1 MNGFHP
7 TGRDSD
13 TSIMSQSGSVQ
24 IGLLLTHQANSER
37 LAEWLS
43 SKYEVVQPDDQSLAQ
58 SNCDLYIVDESMLET
73 HYTPLQQLKEESNP
87 TFLPYLLVST
97 NADTHPSD
105 PAVWDLVDE
114 IISIPTQKRALHHR
128 LVNLLERRELSVDLS
143 TDLEQQRDLFR
154 NIFESSNDAVFIIDP
169 ESEEIRE
176 CNPQACELLEY
187 PRDELRSS
195 SPDVIHPDEKSE
207 FEAFVD
213 SVLENGEGY
222 TTALTCRTKD
232 GEQLEAEISASAL
245 QIDGRPHMLANVR
258 DITTRYEQ
266 RQVLNRLHDVATELM
281 RAPTNHDVAEVT
293 IAAAK
298 RVFEYDIAGVR
309 LLDEETTPETLELVA
324 ATNETY
330 ELLDSN
336 PTVYERGESVVGG
349 VFEEQEPTILDDI
362 QSNETPFEYEPIRS
376 VMCFP
381 LGEHGVLSIGATE
394 AAAFDGTDAELT
406 SILAAN
412 TTAALTRAQREQA
425 LSEQTEYFSAL
436 FENATDA
443 IADVKFEDDTPCIQ
457 DVNPEFERVFGYD
470 SANIRGSSLTD
481 LVVPSSEEAASQSL
495 IARALAGG
503 RSTVETE
510 GRRETAS
517 GRRDFLIRVVPI
529 QQNGENLGAYVVYT
543 DITEQKRRDQQ
554 LQVLNRVLRHNIR
567 NKLNVVRGVVEWSLD
582 DERHV
587 PTSLAKNGLAAVDE
601 LLNLSETART
611 LSKGTNPEHNLEPV
625 PIAHLI
631 EQPVTA
637 LQEQYP
643 DAEISMT
650 IETDQRVAGTVQVDR
665 ALKELCENA
674 IKHSNQATPSVSITV
689 EPAEDET
696 EWVILTVEDNGPGI
710 PEEQQAVLQEGKETQ
725 LQHGNGLGLW
735 AVHWIVTIAGGDLQL
750 SNGDDQGATVTLRL
764 PTVGSS
770 YRLQTHSETP
780 I

>member
-1 MNGFHP
+1 M
-7 TGRDSD
+7 
-13 TSIMSQSGSVQ
+13 
-24 IGLLLTHQANSER
+24 
-37 LAEWLS
+37 
-43 SKYEVVQPDDQSLAQ
+43 
-58 SNCDLYIVDESMLET
+58 DESMLEI
-73 HYTPLQQLKEESNP
+73 HYSRLHQLKEESNP
-87 TFLPYLLVST
+87 VFLPYLLVST
-97 NADTHPSD
+97 STDTHPND
-105 PAVWDLVDE
+105 QAVWDLVDE
-114 IISIPTQKRALHHR
+114 IITIPTEKRALRHR
-128 LVNLLERRELSVDLS
+128 LVNLLERRELSANLS
-143 TDLEQQRDLFR
+143 TELEQQRDLFR

-176 CNPQACELLEY
+176 CNPQACDLLGY

-195 SPDVIHPDEKSE
+195 SPEVIHPDEKSE
-207 FEAFVD
+207 FRAFVTD
-213 SVLENGEGY
+213 VIENGRGY

-245 QIDGRPHMLANVR
+245 QIDGRPHVLASVR

-266 RQVLNRLHDVATELM
+266 RQVLNRLHDVTTELM
-281 RAPTNHDVAEVT
+281 RAPTNPEIAEVT

-298 RVFEYDIAGVR
+298 QVFEYDIAGVR
-309 LLDEETTPETLELVA
+309 LLNEEATPETLELVD

-330 ELLDSN
+330 ERLDATS
-336 PTVYERGESVVGG
+336 TVYERGESVVGG
-349 VFEEQEPTILDDI
+349 VFAEQEPTILDDI
-362 QSNETPFEYEPIRS
+362 QSSETPFEYGAIRS

-394 AAAFDGTDAELT
+394 AASFDGTDAELT

-443 IADVKFEDDTPCIQ
+443 IAEVTFEEDTPCIQ
-457 DVNPEFERVFGYD
+457 DVNPEFEQVFGYE
-470 SANIRGSSLTD
+470 SANIRGNSLTD
-481 LVVPSSEEAASQSL
+481 LVVPPSEEAASQSL
-495 IARALAGG
+495 IARALTGA

-510 GRRETAS
+510 GRRKTAS

-529 QQNGENLGAYVVYT
+529 QQNGESLGAYIVYT

-582 DERHV
+582 DERDL
-587 PTSLAKNGLAAVDE
+587 PTSLAKNGLDAVDE

-611 LSKGTNPEHNLEPV
+611 LSKGTNPEQNLEPV
-625 PIAHLI
+625 PIANLI

-637 LQEQYP
+637 LREQYP
-643 DAEISMT
+643 NAEISMT
-650 IETDQRVAGTVQVDR
+650 IETDEWVAGTVQVDR

-696 EWVILTVEDNGPGI
+696 GRVTITVEDNGPGI
-710 PEEQQAVLQEGKETQ
+710 PEEQQAVLREGKETQ

-735 AVHWIVTIAGGDLQL
+735 AVHWIVTIAGGDLRL
-750 SNGDDQGATVTLRL
+750 SNDDGQGATVMLKL
-764 PTVGSS
+764 PTVGSN
-770 YRLQTHSETP
+770 YGLQNHSE
-780 I
+780 IQI